1 MLARFDFNVPMDDGK
16 VTDDF
21 RIKSAIPSIQ
31 YMLGQGARRVVL
43 VCHFGRPKGAD
54 KKLSVEFMCP
64 MISDLLGKKVQF
76 LEDGVSQKTLDRLAA
91 EEGSGEGA
99 GAVYVRR
106 PSACDRAK
114 RGSEGTRVVSPR
126 QPPSEGAGGFGE
138 RERERPRFREREES
152 ERDPLSPRAATI
164 SPPSL
169 FLAE

>member
-106 PSACDRAK
+106 PRACDRAK
-114 RGSEGTRVVSPR
+114 RGGIS
-126 QPPSEGAGGFGE
+126 
-138 RERERPRFREREES
+138 RPR
-152 ERDPLSPRAATI
+152 LSPFARAKQESWEHRA
-164 SPPSL
+164 SVVRSL
-169 FLAE
+169 RSVRVERT